1 MKERTMTKDR
11 KDQNEMTKAGAVELE
26 ENELDE
32 VAGGSIDVFV
42 KIGDIVGE
50 SRDTAKVGDLSLKLD
65 TTGETFKR

>member
-1 MKERTMTKDR
+1 MTKRR
-11 KDQNEMTKAGAVELE
+11 KDQNEITKAGAVELE

-32 VAGGSIDVFV
+32 VAGGSIDAFL

-50 SRDTAKVGDLSLKLD
+50 SRVSNTAKVGDLSYKLD